1 MIIVVLCAVVALLG
15 YIMGFFT
22 GKRYADQKIDEM
34 RIEMGLDIK
43 PDEWDAFFNGEDL

>member
-1 MIIVVLCAVVALLG
+1 MIIFIISVAIALVCYLMG
-15 YIMGFFT
+15 YFT

-43 PDEWDAFFNGEDL
+43 TDEWDAFFNGEDL